1 VAQVAAAGLTGLCFW
16 VLVKQFVP
24 GFGVARP
31 ARPEVTSLLTMSAW
45 LSGGTVLTHVLLHSD
60 MLILGIVVSPA
71 AVTTYAVTEYAA
83 RTALGVFDFTV
94 GSAMPG
100 LGGVIGQRQFERAA
114 QIRAELMAL
123 TWLFVTAVGATIL
136 LWNRSFLSLWVG
148 GHLYAGV
155 WANLLM
161 VGITVQ
167 TAFVRSDAYILDAA
181 LRPRLRVVVTA
192 VAAAVTIPAAFAL
205 TRAYGIV
212 GLCAAILLGRSVQA
226 IAYPLLVARC
236 LERGRSFSIGAIA
249 RPAAVTAVLFGAGT
263 YFGERLLAH
272 HWIEWGAGVAA
283 SFGLILALALW
294 AGLPASVRGPVL
306 DRCRA
311 MLRVFRR

>member
-1 VAQVAAAGLTGLCFW
+1 MPRRNAARLTGLCFW

-60 MLILGIVVSPA
+60 MLILAIVVSPA

-148 GHLYAGV
+148 GHFYAGT
-155 WANLLM
+155 WANLLI
-161 VGITVQ
+161 VCITLQ
-167 TAFVRSDAYILDAA
+167 TAFIRSDSYILDAA
-181 LRPRLRVVVTA
+181 LQPRSRVIVTA
-192 VAAAVTIPAAFAL
+192 VAAALTIPASL
-205 TRAYGIV
+205 VMTRAWGLV
-212 GLCAAILLGRSVQA
+212 GLCVAIFLGRLVQT

-236 LERGRSFSIGAIA
+236 LERAQSFPLGRIA
-249 RPAAVTAVLFGAGT
+249 RPAAVTALLFAAAT
-263 YFGERLLAH
+263 LLGER
-272 HWIEWGAGVAA
+272 
-283 SFGLILALALW
+283 
-294 AGLPASVRGPVL
+294 VL
-306 DRCRA
+306 TRYSTMGRTF
-311 MLRVFRR
+311 LSR